1 MRASAPNNRQWQRSR
16 FTQQDQEPLGPLA
29 NLLDLMLV
37 FACGL
42 IAALISVS
50 KNVDA
55 HFESSLEKD
64 ISKQTEQIVEKGREL
79 PELPGQGKAGGN
91 GYEAVGEVY
100 RDPNTGKLILIGK

>member
-1 MRASAPNNRQWQRSR
+1 MSQRSTTRKWQKSR
-16 FTQQDQEPLGPLA
+16 FDQQDEEPLGPLA

-42 IAALISVS
+42 IAALISMS

-55 HFESSLEKD
+55 HFESASDKPQQ
-64 ISKQTEQIVEKGREL
+64 KQQVVEKGREL
-79 PELPGQGKAGGN
+79 PQLPSQGESGGS
-91 GYEAVGEVY
+91 GYESVGEVY